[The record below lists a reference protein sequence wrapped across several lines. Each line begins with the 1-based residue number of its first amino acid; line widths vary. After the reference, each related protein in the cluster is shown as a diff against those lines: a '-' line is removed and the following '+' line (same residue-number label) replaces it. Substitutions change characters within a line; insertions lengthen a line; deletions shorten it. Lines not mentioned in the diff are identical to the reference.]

1 VTLPAGPGLLLMAG
15 LACLALG
22 ALCLLLAVASA
33 IHDHRHPE
41 HR

>member
-1 VTLPAGPGLLLMAG
+1 VTPPAGPGLLLIAG

-22 ALCLLLAVASA
+22 ALCLIGALIAA
-33 IHDHRHPE
+33 ITDHDHPE